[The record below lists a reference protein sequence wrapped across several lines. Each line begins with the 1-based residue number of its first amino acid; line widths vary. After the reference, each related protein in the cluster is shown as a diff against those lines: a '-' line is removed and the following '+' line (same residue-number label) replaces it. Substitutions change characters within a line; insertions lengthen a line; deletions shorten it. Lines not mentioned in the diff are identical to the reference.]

1 MIEFFNTNWEWIL
14 LGFMVAEK
22 IVKLS
27 PSEKDDIV
35 LDVVWDS
42 IKKVVG
48 KK

>member
-48 KK
+48 